1 MFAYGKGDI
10 TRVQGGF
17 VEPDADISDVFDA
30 ALPYFL
36 YNERSNSKSSAMN
49 DIYEPLLEIIEDNTG
64 QKFNVPIFY
73 PQYQGDIT
81 QVDPKV
87 YENQKRQEIID
98 WVKAHPEQLAN
109 IQNIEE
115 LISDEA
121 IQRNAKE
128 SQEKYDEVLS
138 RAGFGSKL
146 IGSLGGG
153 VVGSFQDPLVVAS
166 IPLAIANTVKGSLLA
181 FALREAIL
189 AGGVEALIQPSV
201 ADWYKTLGKDYG
213 PEEFFTRVGAASGFA
228 GSASLFFGGIGKV
241 FGKSL
246 ADDSISP
253 GQAEEGISLLNKVR
267 KESGQKLSDA
277 EQTALEILEQ
287 NSRTETVIKKG
298 VAIDAAK
305 PRFKLKPEAVPRS
318 TDDQASK
325 LIDETDINEIE
336 DGLDEIQRNLNM
348 DTNNDVLEI
357 SLDGE
362 QTTYGAFK
370 KQQENDEL
378 IIKTLEGCTL

>member
-36 YNERSNSKSSAMN
+36 YNERSNSKSSVMN

-73 PQYQGDIT
+73 PEYQGDIPP
-81 QVDPKV
+81 VDPKV

-121 IQRNAKE
+121 IQRNARE
-128 SQEKYDEVLS
+128 SQEKYEEVLS
-138 RAGFGSKL
+138 RAGFGSKF

-181 FALREAIL
+181 FSLREAIL

-201 ADWYKTLGKDYG
+201 ADWYKTCLLY
-213 PEEFFTRVGAASGFA
+213 T
-228 GSASLFFGGIGKV
+228 
-241 FGKSL
+241 
-246 ADDSISP
+246 SP
-253 GQAEEGISLLNKVR
+253 S
-267 KESGQKLSDA
+267 
-277 EQTALEILEQ
+277 
-287 NSRTETVIKKG
+287 
-298 VAIDAAK
+298 
-305 PRFKLKPEAVPRS
+305 PR
-318 TDDQASK
+318 D
-325 LIDETDINEIE
+325 
-336 DGLDEIQRNLNM
+336 
-348 DTNNDVLEI
+348 
-357 SLDGE
+357 
-362 QTTYGAFK
+362 
-370 KQQENDEL
+370 
-378 IIKTLEGCTL
+378 